1 VAIVNFYQAGNMQNP
16 SFSYGSVLSATSS
29 AITVANNSGS
39 SGTYSGVFYYSG
51 SYLSG
56 GTITSYTDYDNYS
69 LSLTVTGISV
79 DALVVY
85 AFSNSNNAI
94 GLHQYVLS
102 GNDTITGSVVS
113 DSVRGWVG
121 NDSLYGG
128 LGNDSL
134 NGGQGNDYL
143 DGGLGIDT
151 ASFDIYES
159 SVTSMRHLK
168 TGGMIINSSDGL
180 DTLIDIENLSF
191 LDGNY
196 SIDQFIASNP
206 LPKFTSINSNGS
218 QAAVNPTLYSG
229 PVAFLEY
236 QLLGNNQT
244 GDVIIGSIANDFMN
258 LLGGDDAANGGAGDD
273 VLDGGTGSNFLTGG
287 GDNDTFFL
295 DGRGGNVTW
304 STITDFNSGD
314 QINIWGWISGLS
326 KQVFALDNQGADS
339 YKGATFHYDL
349 NNDGLIDTSITLTGI
364 ALSQVPVGIAMDVS
378 GNGYLSIG

>member
-1 VAIVNFYQAGNMQNP
+1 LQNP
-16 SFSYGSVLSATSS
+16 SFSYGSVISATNN
-29 AITVANNSGS
+29 AITISNNAGS
-39 SGTYSGVFYYSG
+39 SGTYSGIFYYSG

-94 GLHQYVLS
+94 GLHQYVLN
-102 GNDTITGSVVS
+102 GTDTITGSVLA
-113 DSVRGWVG
+113 DSVRGWDG
-121 NDSLYGG
+121 NDSIYGG

-134 NGGQGNDYL
+134 SGGQGNDYL

-151 ASFDIYES
+151 ASFDIYKSAVS
-159 SVTSMRHLK
+159 SIRHLK
-168 TGGMIINSSDGL
+168 SGGVIVTSSEGV
-180 DTLIDIENLSF
+180 DTLIGIENLKF
-191 LDGNY
+191 FDGNY
-196 SIDQFIASNP
+196 TIDQVIASSP

-218 QAAVNPTLYSG
+218 QNIVNPTLYSG

-244 GDVIIGSIANDFMN
+244 GDVIIGSLGNDFMN
-258 LLGGDDAANGGAGDD
+258 LLGGDDAANGGMGDD

-304 STITDFNSGD
+304 STITDFNFGD
-314 QINIWGWISGLS
+314 QINIWGWTSGIS
-326 KQVFALDNQGADS
+326 KQVFALENQGADG

-349 NNDGLIDTSITLTGI
+349 NNDGLIDTSITFTGI
-364 ALSQVPVGIAMDVS
+364 ALSQVPQGVAMDVS
-378 GNGYLSIG
+378 GNGYLFIG